1 MVQSA
6 RNVSLSLPAPQEVLA
21 LMAQIAQA
29 AGRAVQ
35 SLLTELTRRLTSYVS
50 VASSQDLRAW
60 YVSRA
65 LF

>member
-21 LMAQIAQA
+21 LMAQITQA